1 MDRLTIMKSFVAV
14 VKAESFSAAARSL
27 GVSASL
33 VSRHISHLEQQLG
46 VRLVNR
52 TARAVSL
59 TEQGERYFEFSERI
73 LSELENEDAAI
84 RGLQESAEG
93 SLAVVSPK
101 WIGSLDLSD
110 AVAAFAREYPQ
121 ITVRFDVG
129 GMGDR
134 IYDFIGKGYDLA
146 FHTNTLRD
154 SSVRV
159 RKVAT
164 LPFVLCASPLYLR
177 RSPELNEP
185 ADLAH
190 HACLVHRN
198 DPVWHFERDGG
209 QQHYK
214 VQTAV
219 FNSNTYLVLNKAAL
233 ESLGVALLPLRPIF
247 DHVRSGRL
255 QVVLPEFSVP
265 ARPLYLIYPPGLQS
279 VKKFRVFLDFM
290 GAWFKRFPI
299 DEAIERWPPDEDG
312 AASVNGQHADPP
324 APPPRGTATQA
335 KTATAKRKT

>member
-52 TARAVSL
+52 TARSVSL
-59 TEQGERYFEFSERI
+59 TEQGERYFQFSERM
-73 LSELENEDAAI
+73 LGELEAEDASI

-134 IYDFIGKGYDLA
+134 IYDFIDKGYDLA
-146 FHTNTLRD
+146 FHTKYLRD

-159 RKVAT
+159 RKIAT

-177 RSPELNEP
+177 RHPQLTEP
-185 ADLAH
+185 ADLAN

-219 FNSNTYLVLNKAAL
+219 FTSNTYLVLNKVAL
-233 ESLGVALLPLRPIF
+233 EGMGVALLPLRPIF
-247 DHVRSGRL
+247 DDVRSSRL

-299 DEAIERWPPDEDG
+299 DDAIERWPPDGEG
-312 AASVNGQHADPP
+312 ASSVNGQRAETSAAKPRRKAAAASAAD
-324 APPPRGTATQA
+324 AA
-335 KTATAKRKT
+335 

>member
-14 VKAESFSAAARSL
+14 VKAESFSSAARSL

-33 VSRHISHLEQQLG
+33 ISRHISHLEQDLG

-52 TARAVSL
+52 TARSVSL
-59 TEQGERYFEFSERI
+59 TEQGERYFVFSER
-73 LSELENEDAAI
+73 LLGELDAEDAAI
-84 RGLQESAEG
+84 RGLQEQAQG

-110 AVAAFAREYPQ
+110 AVAAFARQYPE

-129 GMGDR
+129 GMGER
-134 IYDFIGKGYDLA
+134 IYDFIDKGYDLA
-146 FHTNTLRD
+146 FHTKNLRD

-177 RSPELNEP
+177 RKPKLTEP
-185 ADLAH
+185 ADLGQ

-209 QQHYK
+209 QQHHK
-214 VQTAV
+214 VQTPV
-219 FNSNTYLVLNKAAL
+219 FISNTYLVLNKAAL
-233 ESLGVALLPLRPIF
+233 EGMGVALLPLRPIF
-247 DHVRSGRL
+247 DDVRSGRL

-290 GAWFKRFPI
+290 GDWFKRFPI
-299 DEAIERWPPDEDG
+299 DDAIELWPPDRDD
-312 AASVNGQHADPP
+312 AAGVNGRHPDPTVP
-324 APPPRGTATQA
+324 LGGKKA
-335 KTATAKRKT
+335 ATARAADGT